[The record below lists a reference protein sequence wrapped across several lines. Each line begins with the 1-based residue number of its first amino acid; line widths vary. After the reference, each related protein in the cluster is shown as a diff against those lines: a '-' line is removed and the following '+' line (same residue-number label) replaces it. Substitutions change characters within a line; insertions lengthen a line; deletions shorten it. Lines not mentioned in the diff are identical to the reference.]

1 MSEVSGQLAV
11 LIGCSSHSCRGCL
24 LAGCTCQHRQQLLFA
39 SNCLCSLTH
48 SLCACALWCM
58 QLAMTLCA
66 YYLRVKSN
74 YTAQPFLPTIALSFY
89 KKDGTLLDV
98 SVLDAAD

>member
-1 MSEVSGQLAV
+1 
-11 LIGCSSHSCRGCL
+11 
-24 LAGCTCQHRQQLLFA
+24 
-39 SNCLCSLTH
+39 
-48 SLCACALWCM
+48 M